1 MSPARPGAFNAN
13 FAPDTLEAFK
23 ALCRQQ
29 GKAYTKVLEQ
39 FAELYLDSSG
49 TLFDQLSVPASAEV
63 NRVVPASSSITTRG
77 STLVELLDRVET
89 LEGNGQEFASA
100 FEMLIHRVETLE
112 EQTSSKELE
121 RRVEH
126 VEKAVQY
133 KQKKTRT
140 EKSEE

>member
-29 GKAYTKVLEQ
+29 GKQYTKVLEQ
-39 FAELYLDSSG
+39 FAELYLKSNG
-49 TLFDQLSVPASAEV
+49 TLLEELSVPSTGEAGV
-63 NRVVPASSSITTRG
+63 PVPASSSITTRG

-100 FEMLIHRVETLE
+100 FEMLIHRVEALEKTEDLE
-112 EQTSSKELE
+112 E
-121 RRVEH
+121 
-126 VEKAVQY
+126 
-133 KQKKTRT
+133 
-140 EKSEE
+140 